1 MASFLSRLAPLVLTL
16 RGSKRMFSDPQKT
29 LQRIEQLQLRP
40 AKAKPT
46 SFTARHVDVSSRVID
61 GWTVFDIAARA
72 DNKFARS
79 HGNPAKAVF
88 LHGGCY
94 VFEIDPL
101 HWRFV
106 AQLVRE
112 TGVTISVPIMPLAP
126 TGQASV
132 VVDKAAN
139 LVQLLIAEVG
149 ASNVSVIGDSSG
161 GGMAL
166 AVAMELRDRKHEP
179 LRSIVLSA
187 PWLDVSGTDPKLA
200 EIAPSDP
207 WLAVPGTK
215 AAGALYRA
223 ELPETDWRVSPI
235 HGDLAGLAPIT
246 VLTGTRDIVHADALR
261 LRERAQREGIPL
273 DFHVGEGMI
282 HNYPIL
288 PIPEAK
294 AARKIVAN
302 AISSRR

>member
-16 RGSKRMFSDPQKT
+16 RGSKRMFSDPRKT
-29 LQRIEQLQLRP
+29 LERIEQLRQHPVRFQPP
-40 AKAKPT
+40 A
-46 SFTARHVDVSSRVID
+46 SISRHVNVTSRVVN
-61 GWTVFDIAARA
+61 GWTVFDVAARS
-72 DNKFARS
+72 DTKLAR
-79 HGNPAKAVF
+79 AVF
-88 LHGGCY
+88 FHGGCY

-126 TGQASV
+126 TGQATV
-132 VVDKAAN
+132 VVDKAAQI
-139 LVQLLIAEVG
+139 VQPLIAELG
-149 ASNVSVIGDSSG
+149 ARNVSVIGDSSG

-179 LRSIVLSA
+179 LRAIVLSA
-187 PWLDVSGTDPKLA
+187 PWLDISGTDPKLA

-223 ELPETDWRVSPI
+223 ELSETDWRVSPI
-235 HGDLAGLAPIT
+235 HGDLTGLGPIT
-246 VLTGTRDIVHADALR
+246 VFTGTRDIVHADALR
-261 LRERAQREGIPL
+261 LSDKAAEQGISL

-288 PIPEAK
+288 PIPEGT
-294 AARKIVAN
+294 AARAVVAA
-302 AISSRR
+302 AIS